1 MTERVYLKQMVVGR
15 NAMSW
20 CTWEDQI
27 VSAPIDKNLGQ
38 IMAAVSSMAKALAGL
53 PSETRALVS
62 DTVLDEFRIE
72 PLTVEP
78 FAFRLVMAS
87 GPHRFTCHLDRDLE
101 HILLGFSAAMKF
113 FALKCGLV
121 IVDPEVTRNAEFAR
135 EHGLYTPP
143 EGTA

>member
-1 MTERVYLKQMVVGR
+1 MTERVYLQD
-15 NAMSW
+15 MSVLSKN
-20 CTWEDQI
+20 I
-27 VSAPIDKNLGQ
+27 VWVTTRGAEAWAGYDLNLGS
-38 IMAAVSSMAKALAGL
+38 IMTAISWLAKAVSDDPRPTRELS
-53 PSETRALVS
+53 SET
-62 DTVLDEFRIE
+62 TLDEFRIE

-87 GPHRFTCHLDRDLE
+87 GPHRFVCNLDRDLE
-101 HILLGFSAAMKF
+101 HILLGFGAAMKF
-113 FALKCGLV
+113 FALKRGLV